1 MLKTISNGGTL
12 WVDDEDD
19 DQQQQQQQPTIH
31 INDVK
36 EEGMNNDGGNK
47 KKVVSRISMFF
58 HQKKEKQKTPASESD
73 EPYIGS
79 GNYMCNSDATQEA
92 AVQQHQQSH
101 GLYLSTDHH
110 LYPFSSSMSTGTS
123 PQNNLV
129 SPIAAATAATTPTP
143 TTMATTT
150 IPDNNNTVTND
161 LNNNSN
167 EHLSSSSS
175 SSSPSPTSGEGAVDI
190 ERKAS
195 VRTNTTQPDEETTQ
209 PNAGVDSKVNQLRAE
224 LRRQRLG
231 LENLEIERQQYRSD
245 CRALMDR
252 LGQLKERLQQRQQA
266 REQLQKSYEDH
277 MRSLRATDDDLTSIS
292 AKIRKLRHMIATLAD
307 DLLENVD
314 PVRATFTLRDFW
326 LNLREPIEQMGTPL
340 KLNQIRMLT
349 EKYMMDFLILNMTP
363 YKFPGL
369 PPHKQYN
376 QLEMWLKNHDRN
388 VAVRLRQEL
397 ARAIVRTSKDRKNT
411 LLEEETR
418 QTIQGLYKNLN
429 EAYPY
434 MQQYDKVENDPTR
447 RYEHKVRELVE
458 FSLQLGFAMKGQE
471 VDIAATLVQE
481 GSQVFN
487 PALMEE
493 EQGLKSGVIE
503 FCICPPF
510 VVYNAMPYTLLEK
523 GRVYCHPQRA

>member
-1 MLKTISNGGTL
+1 MNSN
-12 WVDDEDD
+12 
-19 DQQQQQQQPTIH
+19 
-31 INDVK
+31 N
-36 EEGMNNDGGNK
+36 
-47 KKVVSRISMFF
+47 
-58 HQKKEKQKTPASESD
+58 
-73 EPYIGS
+73 
-79 GNYMCNSDATQEA
+79 
-92 AVQQHQQSH
+92 
-101 GLYLSTDHH
+101 
-110 LYPFSSSMSTGTS
+110 
-123 PQNNLV
+123 
-129 SPIAAATAATTPTP
+129 
-143 TTMATTT
+143 
-150 IPDNNNTVTND
+150 
-161 LNNNSN
+161 NNNSS
-167 EHLSSSSS
+167 EQLSSSSS
-175 SSSPSPTSGEGAVDI
+175 PTGGEGAVDI

-209 PNAGVDSKVNQLRAE
+209 SNAAVDSKVNQLRAE

-388 VAVRLRQEL
+388 AAVRLRQEL
-397 ARAIVRTSKDRKNT
+397 ARAIVRTSKDRNNT

-481 GSQVFN
+481 GTQLFN